1 MKKIIGIL
9 LLISLVLSLVS
20 CGGDYPPVQSTSDD
34 LKTVFEIN
42 YEGEKYEIKYEL
54 YRALF
59 ISFKESVDKGDGSV
73 WSGDKKDEYI
83 NAIDALIL
91 DYASDIYASFHL
103 CKKIGIDV
111 YSSDFEEK
119 IKEYIK
125 IGVEGGEIDGNLF
138 IGYDGN
144 YDEYLKS
151 LEKIGVNYSVQTLLL
166 RYSLAIDAINEYYI
180 GNIDGNNLQSG
191 ATIGAIKY
199 TESDVKD
206 FYQSNQCVR
215 VIYAFL
221 SSDAYDE
228 SRALEIR
235 NEIAKKTNDE
245 AVQNYIIGHT
255 TLGASDVKNGM
266 LISEYSLDSRYY
278 GEIVKG
284 AFALSLFETSPVF
297 KFSSYNENGYVVMYK
312 TIKDDEFFSNNYNDI
327 VYIYLNNEIGKMLN
341 LTKTAIIEGASATD
355 YLSSI
360 ERDSILV
367 K

>member
-9 LLISLVLSLVS
+9 ILLSLALSLVS
-20 CGGDYPPVQSTSDD
+20 CGGDYPPVESTGDE

-59 ISFKESVDKGDGSV
+59 ISFKDSIDKGDDSV
-73 WSGDKKDEYI
+73 WSGENKDEYI
-83 NAIDALIL
+83 NAIDSLIL

-103 CKKIGIDV
+103 CKKIGVDV
-111 YSSDFEEK
+111 YSRDFEQK
-119 IKEYIK
+119 INEYIK
-125 IGVEGGEIDGNLF
+125 IGVEGGDIDGNLF
-138 IGYDGN
+138 IGYDGD

-151 LEKIGVNYSVQTLLL
+151 LKKIGVNYSVQTLLL
-166 RYSLAIDAINEYYI
+166 RYSLAIDAINDYYI
-180 GNIDGNNLQSG
+180 GSVDGNDLQNG
-191 ATIGAIKY
+191 ATLGAIKY
-199 TESDVKD
+199 TEEDVKD

-221 SSDAYDE
+221 SSDAYNE
-228 SRALEIR
+228 ERAKEIR
-235 NEIAKKTNDE
+235 NEIAEKTNDE

-266 LISEYSLDSRYY
+266 LISEYNLDSRYY

-297 KFSSYNENGYVVMYK
+297 KFNSYNENGYVIMYK
-312 TIKDDEFFSNNYNDI
+312 TAKDEEFYRNNYNDI
-327 VYIYLNNEIGKMLN
+327 VYIYLNNEIGKILEQ
-341 LTKTAIIEGASATD
+341 TKTALIESASATT
-355 YLSSI
+355 YLTSI